1 MKKLSSLLFDLRNL
15 LIESMCAVDTLFGV
29 LDVGGEFCDWGCD
42 MGGMGL
48 FFAERTQQRLLFAG
62 GVYTDVHQ
70 ELAWTCVDWA
80 VQVELMFNILDGFPI
95 NNIY

>member
-1 MKKLSSLLFDLRNL
+1 
-15 LIESMCAVDTLFGV
+15 
-29 LDVGGEFCDWGCD
+29 

-70 ELAWTCVDWA
+70 ELA
-80 VQVELMFNILDGFPI
+80 
-95 NNIY
+95 